1 MTIFTKAQIIEMAKE
16 FAEANYDQGM
26 SYFVECYENEDW
38 LAFVG
43 DYPLMKVLS
52 NMVESSNNRAEFIAE
67 IEAQ

>member
-1 MTIFTKAQIIEMAKE
+1 
-16 FAEANYDQGM
+16 M

-52 NMVESSNNRAEFIAE
+52 NMVESSNNRSEFIAE